1 MLTYLILGGHCFN
14 DIHLHVYIYICICKY
29 IMYTYIHTS
38 MHACIH
44 IYIYIHTYMHA
55 CMHTY
60 IHACMHTYIH
70 TFWLSAHS
78 DSSRPCSKFCLT
90 GHHQRSPVLS
100 RRHIPVPSSTS
111 IGRKIH
117 WGSVHQHPWENPS
130 VNAKNW
136 TVRRHKKQ
144 GGTLWAPL
152 C

>member
-1 MLTYLILGGHCFN
+1 MHTYI
-14 DIHLHVYIYICICKY
+14 DTYIHTCSHTYIHTCMHTYIHTSIHTSIHIYI
-29 IMYTYIHTS
+29 YTYIHTYIHTC
-38 MHACIH
+38 MHAC
-44 IYIYIHTYMHA
+44 IHTYMHA
-55 CMHTY
+55 C
-60 IHACMHTYIH
+60 IHTYIH

-136 TVRRHKKQ
+136 TLRRHKKQ
-144 GGTLWAPL
+144 GGTL
-152 C
+152 